1 MVEVRTVAVIG
12 AGIMG
17 RGIAHAAALGG
28 YRTILED
35 ILPTALRRAETEIR
49 ANLDQAVELGKV
61 SKEAANEA
69 FGRLEYASS
78 VEQAA
83 READLVIEAVPEE
96 MESKIE
102 IFTLLDKV
110 CRPTTMLASNTSSL
124 SVTEISSA
132 TYRAP
137 KCVGMHFFN
146 PVHKMKLLEI
156 VRALE
161 TDDETLAAAV
171 EVGKHMGKEVVVI
184 KESPGFITSRINA
197 MIGNEAF
204 YMLQEGIASPQDIDK
219 ALKLGLNHPMGPF
232 EMVDLVGLDTRLH
245 ILEYLHKALGEKFRP
260 APLMTQYVKA
270 GRLGRKAG
278 RGVYE
283 YPAQEPG
290 RSGAGQQKS
299 SPAATGEDKK

>member
-1 MVEVRTVAVIG
+1 MAEVRTIAVIG

-35 ILPTALRRAETEIR
+35 ILPTTLRKAEDEIR
-49 ANLDQAVELGKV
+49 ANLEKAVELGKV
-61 SKEAANEA
+61 TPEDAAQA
-69 FGRLEYASS
+69 FQRLEYASS

-96 MESKIE
+96 MESKLE

-110 CRPTTMLASNTSSL
+110 CRPSTIIASNTSSL
-124 SVTEISSA
+124 SITEISSV

-161 TDDETLAAAV
+161 TDDETLAAVV
-171 EVGKHMGKEVVVI
+171 EVGKRMGKEVVVI
-184 KESPGFITSRINA
+184 REAPGFITSRINA
-197 MIGNEAF
+197 LIGNEAF
-204 YMLQEGIASPQDIDK
+204 YMLAEGVASPEDIDK

-232 EMVDLVGLDTRLH
+232 EMVDMIGLDTRLH
-245 ILEYLHKALGEKFRP
+245 ILEYLHKTLGEKFRP
-260 APLMTQYVKA
+260 APLMVQYVKA
-270 GRLGRKAG
+270 GRLGRKSG
-278 RGVYE
+278 RGVYD
-283 YPAQEPG
+283 YSGREPG
-290 RSGAGQQKS
+290 RPSL
-299 SPAATGEDKK
+299 PDKR

>member
-1 MVEVRTVAVIG
+1 MAEIRTIAVIG

-35 ILPTALRRAETEIR
+35 ILPTTLRKAEAEIR
-49 ANLDQAVELGKV
+49 TNLNKAVELGKV
-61 SKEAANEA
+61 AKDEADGA
-69 FGRLEYASS
+69 FDRLEYASS

-110 CRPTTMLASNTSSL
+110 CRPNTILASNTSSL
-124 SVTEISSA
+124 SVTEVASV

-161 TDDETLAAAV
+161 TDDETLNAAV
-171 EVGKHMGKEVVVI
+171 EVGKRMGKEVVVI
-184 KESPGFITSRINA
+184 KEAPGFITSRINA

-204 YMLQEGIASPQDIDK
+204 YMLQEGIASARDIDK

-232 EMVDLVGLDTRLH
+232 EMIDLVGLDTRLH
-245 ILEYLHKALGEKFRP
+245 ILEYLHKSLGEKFRP
-260 APLMTQYVKA
+260 APLLVQYVKA

-278 RGVYE
+278 RGVYD
-283 YPAQEPG
+283 YPGEEPG
-290 RSGAGQQKS
+290 RKPEGKS
-299 SPAATGEDKK
+299 QAS